1 MKPRR
6 TDKRL
11 QVARQMPPLDHWPD
25 RPAEFDPRKSQVL
38 AWLREQ
44 DDIQLWILER
54 LKDRGLVEF
63 NEFTEEWHG
72 VPRLPQDEPERTPE
86 GEDTRPDT
94 PTRADVCTTP
104 PHQVVSLAPRSGRR
118 VRQASQRVNN

>member
-1 MKPRR
+1 
-6 TDKRL
+6 
-11 QVARQMPPLDHWPD
+11 MPPLDHWPD